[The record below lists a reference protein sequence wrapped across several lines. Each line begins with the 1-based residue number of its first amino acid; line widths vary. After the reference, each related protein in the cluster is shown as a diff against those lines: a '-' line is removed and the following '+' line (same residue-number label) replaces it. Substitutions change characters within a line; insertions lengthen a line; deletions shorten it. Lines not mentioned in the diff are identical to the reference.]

1 MSAVASDT
9 TDTKPVLFVTGCQK
23 YRQYVDAA
31 LIRFANPAWHIVGI
45 VGSAAEEATATAT
58 TATRVGDIVTLP
70 VPDTY
75 EALPTK
81 IHAAFSWIAANYPN
95 TVGIFKTDDDI
106 VFGDMAHLARAIA
119 LCEARPYWGLF
130 VGNCRENPVNQ
141 ARIQMRFDDKTLQ
154 PRHQAAIYC
163 YGHGYWVSAAAL
175 PHILAAGD
183 EFRASYLEDVCVG
196 AVLNRAGIVP
206 ARVALPYSEL
216 ERTPEL
222 LSAK

>member
-1 MSAVASDT
+1 MSM
-9 TDTKPVLFVTGCQK
+9 DTKPVLFVTGCQK

-45 VGSAAEEATATAT
+45 VGSADATAAS
-58 TATRVGDIVTLP
+58 RDGDIVTLP
-70 VPDTY
+70 VSDIY
-75 EALPTK
+75 EALPAK
-81 IHAAFSWIAANYPN
+81 IHAAFSWVATNYPN

-106 VFGDMAHLARAIA
+106 VFHDMAHLVRAVS
-119 LCEARPYWGLF
+119 LCEARPYWGLY

-154 PRHQAAIYC
+154 PRHQTAIYC
-163 YGHGYWVSAAAL
+163 YGHGYWVSATAL

-196 AVLNRAGIVP
+196 AVLNRAGIIPV
-206 ARVALPYSEL
+206 RVAIPYSEL

>member
-1 MSAVASDT
+1 
-9 TDTKPVLFVTGCQK
+9 
-23 YRQYVDAA
+23 
-31 LIRFANPAWHIVGI
+31 
-45 VGSAAEEATATAT
+45 
-58 TATRVGDIVTLP
+58 
-70 VPDTY
+70 
-75 EALPTK
+75 
-81 IHAAFSWIAANYPN
+81 
-95 TVGIFKTDDDI
+95 
-106 VFGDMAHLARAIA
+106 
-119 LCEARPYWGLF
+119 
-130 VGNCRENPVNQ
+130 
-141 ARIQMRFDDKTLQ
+141 MRFDDKTLQ

-196 AVLNRAGIVP
+196 AVLNRAGIMP